1 MKEIIEA
8 YVLIF
13 AIQVAGHAPL
23 GEAIRGQ
30 FATMS
35 ACEVE
40 AAELRMSI
48 AAAPKPFSDNTRA
61 YCRPT
66 PEIIAVETVVDE
78 KGSLVREVAV
88 PADSFKTIEECS
100 RQALLRERQAN
111 EFRVVKSFRTTWVCK
126 KPQLRK

>member
-1 MKEIIEA
+1 MEEITEA

-13 AIQVAGHAPL
+13 AIQVAGQAPL
-23 GEAIRGQ
+23 GEANRGQ
-30 FATMS
+30 FAKMS

-40 AAELRMSI
+40 TAELRKSI
-48 AAAPKPFSDNTRA
+48 AAAPKPFNDTTRA

-78 KGSLVREVAV
+78 NGSLVREVAV
-88 PADSFKTIEECS
+88 PADCFKSIEECS

-111 EFRVVKSFRTTWVCK
+111 EFRVVTSFRTTWTCK